1 MELKSTYKTD
11 FALLNLIDRE
21 PEELWAKIRNI
32 IMEEYNKNNVK
43 SRKEWKSKMDDRRNI
58 EIVWY
63 SREAKTKLTKAG
75 LESWA

>member
-32 IMEEYNKNNVK
+32 IMEEYNKNDVK
-43 SRKEWKSKMDDRRNI
+43 SRKERKSKMDDRRNI
-58 EIVWY
+58 EIV
-63 SREAKTKLTKAG
+63 
-75 LESWA
+75 